1 MKKQETMRIAVYC
14 RVATEAQLTDQ
25 SSEKE
30 QIKRVQQF
38 LKEQE
43 VQPCRRYRLLNR

>member
-30 QIKRVQQF
+30 QIKRLQQF
-38 LKEQE
+38 LNSFFSL
-43 VQPCRRYRLLNR
+43 RRVFPTTTS